1 MSKSLQNLV
10 LATTLIAF
18 SSLSPAENA
27 PAAGAPNAVDQAAKL
42 EASLTYQ
49 TGEIKLADG
58 LATLRL
64 PADFRYLDQA
74 QTKRLLE
81 EGWGNPDGGGTL
93 GMIVP
98 TATSPMSDNGWG
110 VIVTYEENGYVSDK
124 DADSI
129 NYDDLLKDMQA
140 SVKADNEERQKSGYG
155 SIELVGWAERPSYDK
170 ATHKMYWAKDL
181 RFDGADQHTLN
192 YNIRVLGRHGVL
204 VLNAVAGMSQLAAIK
219 SDMQKVIAF
228 TDFNPGH
235 SYTDFDSKTDKV
247 ASYGLAALVA
257 GGIAAKTGLLTKLL
271 AMLIAAKKLVAL
283 AIAGIAAFFSKLFKK
298 VKA

>member
-1 MSKSLQNLV
+1 MSNLLKKLIV
-10 LATTLIAF
+10 AISSTVFAVVALAEEPAP
-18 SSLSPAENA
+18 PAESA
-27 PAAGAPNAVDQAAKL
+27 EQMAAKL
-42 EASLTYQ
+42 ESSLKYQ
-49 TGEIKLADG
+49 TGEIKLSDG

-64 PADFRYLDQA
+64 PAEFRYLDPE
-74 QTKRLLE
+74 QTKKLLE

-98 TATSPMSDNGWG
+98 SATSPMSDNGWG

-129 NYDDLLKDMQA
+129 NYDDLLKEMQ
-140 SVKADNEERQKSGYG
+140 SSIKDENEERKKAGYG

-181 RFDGADQHTLN
+181 RFDGSDQHTLN
-192 YNIRVLGRHGVL
+192 YNIRVLGRRGVL

-219 SDMQKVIAF
+219 TDMQKVIAF

-257 GGIAAKTGLLTKLL
+257 GGIAAKTGLLAKLVAL
-271 AMLIAAKKLVAL
+271 LIAAKKLVVL
-283 AIAGIAAFFSKLFKK
+283 AIAGIAAFFSKLFKRAK
-298 VKA
+298 T